1 MEAVVF
7 GGVYMRDTV
16 GEMFNWDVLVAQWF
30 SVGGLLPST
39 LVAHEDVSSNPVVR
53 GVRGRWAGQH

>member
-16 GEMFNWDVLVAQWF
+16 GEMFNWDVLLEQWF

>member
-16 GEMFNWDVLVAQWF
+16 GEMFNWDVLVTQWF

-53 GVRGRWAGQH
+53 GVLGRWADQD

>member
-1 MEAVVF
+1 MEAGLF
-7 GGVYMRDTV
+7 GGVYKRDRRWEV
-16 GEMFNWDVLVAQWF
+16 FNWDVLVAQWF

>member
-16 GEMFNWDVLVAQWF
+16 GEMFNWDVIVAQWF

>member
-7 GGVYMRDTV
+7 GGVYKRDTV

-39 LVAHEDVSSNPVVR
+39 LVAHEDVSSNPVAR